1 MHMSFKKGL
10 VIAMTAGLLGT
21 NGLHA
26 KASDS
31 LEQAETAVC
40 QTENITFP
48 TTNGVLRTSG
58 LFTPVQNTEEED
70 TSIIVEETDN
80 EDFIVKE
87 QNGKYE
93 NTGFVNLSSDYLYV
107 RSSTSDDSDWTGKLY
122 PGECRYTGGP
132 GGRMDSNPFW

>member
-48 TTNGVLRTSG
+48 TTNDVLRTSG

-70 TSIIVEETDN
+70 TSIIVEERDMSEAVHPMTVTGQ
-80 EDFIVKE
+80 ESFIRGMSLHWRARWE
-87 QNGKYE
+87 NGQQS
-93 NTGFVNLSSDYLYV
+93 VLV
-107 RSSTSDDSDWTGKLY
+107 
-122 PGECRYTGGP
+122 
-132 GGRMDSNPFW
+132 M

>member
-40 QTENITFP
+40 QT
-48 TTNGVLRTSG
+48 
-58 LFTPVQNTEEED
+58 
-70 TSIIVEETDN
+70 
-80 EDFIVKE
+80 
-87 QNGKYE
+87 
-93 NTGFVNLSSDYLYV
+93 
-107 RSSTSDDSDWTGKLY
+107 
-122 PGECRYTGGP
+122 
-132 GGRMDSNPFW
+132 